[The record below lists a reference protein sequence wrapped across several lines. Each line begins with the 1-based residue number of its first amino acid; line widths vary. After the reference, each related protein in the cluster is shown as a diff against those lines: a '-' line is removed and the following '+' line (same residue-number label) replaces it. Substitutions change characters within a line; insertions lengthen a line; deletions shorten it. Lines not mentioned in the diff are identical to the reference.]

1 MNSKGILK
9 SLSLVGASTFLTA
22 SAMAAL
28 APHVP
33 GELIVK
39 FKQGHQKSMG
49 VLGQVGAQVDRTID
63 LSSDQLHVIKTTN
76 KSLESVI
83 SQLESDPNIEFAEP
97 NFIYNLVKP
106 VQEVSLDDMLR
117 PIREIQAPYSTPNDP
132 QFEQLWGL
140 QNTGDNEP
148 RSSQPGLAGA
158 DIDAMKAWGITK
170 GSSDVTIAVID
181 TGIDYNHPDL
191 AENMWANPNEIAG
204 NGIDDDNNGY
214 IDDVYGYNFAVDS
227 GDPIDGHSHGTHCAG
242 TIGAVHDN
250 AEGVAGVMS
259 NVNFVAVKFL
269 SDSGSGTSENA
280 IKSVDYATQLD
291 VDIMSNSWGGGGRS
305 QALEDAIQRAN
316 DKGILFVVAAGNSSS
331 NNDSRPQYPAN
342 YEVDNVISVAASTAQ
357 DDLASFSCYGRNT
370 VHIAAPGHRIL
381 STTKNG
387 GYSVYS
393 GTSMAAP
400 HVSGA
405 LGLLLAQEG
414 RLPVKQVRD
423 RLMATSEPVPALRG
437 KTINGGRLNA
447 YNLLTDTR
455 PDRNAPKPGE
465 WVSVD
470 LDEVF
475 ESSHPYED
483 NTSVTREYSVEGAK
497 YMRLKVREYDL
508 ESGYDFL
515 EVANANGLVIE
526 KISGK
531 GSDYAS
537 DYIEGDS
544 MSVTFSSDSSINAWG
559 FLIDQIEVQY
569 E

>member
-1 MNSKGILK
+1 MNGKGILK
-9 SLSLVGASTFLTA
+9 SIGLVGASTFVAANAIA
-22 SAMAAL
+22 SL

-39 FKQGHQKSMG
+39 FKQGHQKSLG
-49 VLGQVGAQVDRTID
+49 VLGQVGAQLDRTID
-63 LSSDQLHVIKTTN
+63 LSSEQLHVVKTTQ

-83 SQLESDPNIEFAEP
+83 AQLESDPNIEFAEP

-106 VQEVSLDDMLR
+106 VEEVSLDDMLR
-117 PIREIQAPYSTPNDP
+117 PLRETQAPYSTPSDP
-132 QFEQLWGL
+132 KFDQLWGL

-148 RSSQPGLAGA
+148 RSSLPGVVGA
-158 DIDAMKAWGITK
+158 DIDAMKAWEITK

-191 AENMWANPNEIAG
+191 AENMWTNPNEIAG
-204 NGIDDDNNGY
+204 NGIDDDNNGFV
-214 IDDVYGYNFAVDS
+214 DDVYGYNFAVGS
-227 GDPIDGHSHGTHCAG
+227 GDPLDGHSHGTHCAG

-269 SDSGSGTSENA
+269 SDSGSGTTENA

-305 QALEDAIQRAN
+305 QALEDAIKRAN
-316 DKGILFVVAAGNSSS
+316 EKGILFVVAAGNSSS

-357 DDLASFSCYGRNT
+357 DDLASFSCYGRET

-381 STTKNG
+381 SSTKNG

-414 RLPVKQVRD
+414 RLPVQEVRE

-455 PDRNAPKPGE
+455 PVRNSPKPGE

-483 NTSVTREYSVEGAK
+483 NVSQTVGYSVEGAK
-497 YMRLKVREYDL
+497 YIRLKVKEYDL
-508 ESGYDFL
+508 ERGYDFL

-531 GSDYAS
+531 GSDYSS

-544 MSVTFSSDSSINAWG
+544 MTVTFSSDGSVNAWG
-559 FLIDQIEVQY
+559 FVIDQVEVQY